1 MSELAWH
8 FLSADRR
15 VAHLGTPAHVGLTL
29 RHDWPLV
36 LCSSGLHASVRAL
49 DALQYAPG
57 PVACLVECG
66 GAVVHGSDKLV
77 CRERTIVALLD
88 ATELLR
94 TFARECALDVIHLW
108 DAPPVVRRWLESGDE
123 NLRDA
128 ARDAAWDA
136 ARAAAWDAARAAAWD
151 AQVDRLESMLL
162 GEML

>member
-49 DALQYAPG
+49 DALRYAPG

-66 GAVVHGSDKLV
+66 GETLHGEDKLV
-77 CRERTIVALLD
+77 CRKRTIVAMRD
-88 ATELLR
+88 ATEVLR
-94 TFARECALDVIHLW
+94 AFARECALDVIHLW
-108 DAPPVVRRWLESGDE
+108 NAPEVVRQWLETGDE
-123 NLRDA
+123 RF
-128 ARDAAWDA
+128 RDAAW
-136 ARAAAWDAARAAAWD
+136 AAAWAVASAAAWD